1 MSSVNFNIN
10 NRQVQ
15 VSQQRIEAFLAGDEK
30 GATTLGSFESFK
42 NFFTGGPKES
52 ELKTLFES
60 IKHSPGPDS
69 VARFA
74 ALAEH
79 AVDPSALKVQM
90 SGQPNADGKVE
101 VGFLIHNQLMMEPK
115 SVGQQATLAILGQ
128 APRIEINIAEFT
140 PDWMGGHRIDD
151 DEAFV
156 GVTRESFG
164 SGGIHKKVATS
175 AADAPTG
182 LLRAED
188 STGEKDFLKESQV
201 NDLASKRAEVRRYVS
216 TQRPLTD
223 AQATQLSAQGLTGPK
238 DKQPKLG
245 PQVSYTK
252 KSYATFNRYKSPPV
266 EQGELDKTAKN
277 LSPNQTRSVLRQAVD
292 MQRVFYKNRV
302 AHNDLHGHNLMTYKN
317 KKDPNNIT
325 LKAIDFG
332 KSKVNADVDECR
344 ANLKYMFKRT
354 AIGTG
359 DSIRRGAREN
369 WDEKGV
375 FIDVDKAAVEK
386 HYPLHRLLARATE
399 PEGTSSTLTQLTA
412 QSDQFNDALDNIGDE
427 LLNSLEE
434 AEKIDDPM
442 EKAFNAA
449 GDRVDGLYI
458 GANMKRLEAA
468 EAAKNSAAQDG
479 PQRAVVERSDRNA
492 TLETGSMK
500 PRTVFSNKESN
511 AELESR
517 AKQQVER
524 LTKLAKNARGDEGVN
539 LLAESLRTN
548 GHAQVAESILS
559 QHQSN
564 KATSEGRAAEYK
576 GDARITPLEEL
587 ISEPP
592 LVLNK
597 MQLEKAI
604 NDFELVLLAQDSQRL
619 IKDAVRGILG
629 AAI

>member
-1 MSSVNFNIN
+1 
-10 NRQVQ
+10 
-15 VSQQRIEAFLAGDEK
+15 
-30 GATTLGSFESFK
+30 
-42 NFFTGGPKES
+42 
-52 ELKTLFES
+52 
-60 IKHSPGPDS
+60 
-69 VARFA
+69 
-74 ALAEH
+74 
-79 AVDPSALKVQM
+79 
-90 SGQPNADGKVE
+90 
-101 VGFLIHNQLMMEPK
+101 
-115 SVGQQATLAILGQ
+115 
-128 APRIEINIAEFT
+128 
-140 PDWMGGHRIDD
+140 
-151 DEAFV
+151 
-156 GVTRESFG
+156 
-164 SGGIHKKVATS
+164 
-175 AADAPTG
+175 
-182 LLRAED
+182 
-188 STGEKDFLKESQV
+188 
-201 NDLASKRAEVRRYVS
+201 
-216 TQRPLTD
+216 
-223 AQATQLSAQGLTGPK
+223 
-238 DKQPKLG
+238 
-245 PQVSYTK
+245 
-252 KSYATFNRYKSPPV
+252 
-266 EQGELDKTAKN
+266 
-277 LSPNQTRSVLRQAVD
+277 
-292 MQRVFYKNRV
+292 
-302 AHNDLHGHNLMTYKN
+302 
-317 KKDPNNIT
+317 
-325 LKAIDFG
+325 
-332 KSKVNADVDECR
+332 VDECR

-442 EKAFNAA
+442 EKDEAIDKAFNAA